1 MPMIRR
7 YVVCIATTVIALIA
21 VAGPHPA
28 LLAEGGSTVGDST
41 SATDN
46 QIIKDYLD
54 GNWDQVQSSLASAL
68 KDSKASNPRQRADLE
83 YIRQTLAECRPPWW
97 KECKA
102 GKKTV
107 FRPMVFSRST
117 AVTFDPTAKTSIQL
131 NYANGRR
138 TITVF
143 WNASEMDDPDPA
155 EHGFSKG
162 ELMNLMVW
170 STLGSA
176 LSLSEVPPQPARN
189 MDAQAQLRLT
199 RYLDFRG
206 NLIAAYYTSPR
217 ARRWGLRMDLDAFDP
232 KHAEMSTVL
241 SREATGALFMQEVL
255 GHVSRY
261 PSIHLPHDLE
271 EQGASRTL
279 ADYLKNWIQSH
290 NLSFAEDRSLRDAIK
305 ASAMANGLKVLQSGI
320 VTLPDGLAI
329 ALEPEK
335 DSALAKRRDAWIHAK
350 LSAKR

>member
-1 MPMIRR
+1 MPLIRR
-7 YVVCIATTVIALIA
+7 FSVFIAVTAIALVA
-21 VAGPHPA
+21 VPA
-28 LLAEGGSTVGDST
+28 PNPLDAAEPPAAVGDST
-41 SATDN
+41 SEVHD

-54 GNWDQVQSSLASAL
+54 GNWDQVQTSLASAL
-68 KDSKASNPRQRADLE
+68 KDPKASNPRQRADLE
-83 YIRQTLAECRPPWW
+83 YTRQTLAECRPAWW

-117 AVTFDPTAKTSIQL
+117 AVTFDPTARTSIQL

-176 LSLSEVPPQPARN
+176 LSLSEVPPQPARD

-199 RYLDFRG
+199 RYLDYRG

-232 KHAEMSTVL
+232 KHAEMATVL
-241 SREATGALFMQEVL
+241 SREATGALFMQEVV
-255 GHVSRY
+255 GHASRY

-271 EQGASRTL
+271 EEGAVRTL
-279 ADYLKNWIQSH
+279 ADYLKNWVQSH
-290 NLSFAEDRSLRDAIK
+290 DLNFAEDRSLRDAIK
-305 ASAMANGLKVLQSGI
+305 ASAMSNGLKVLQSGI

-350 LSAKR
+350 LSTKR